1 MRDSVTREVVQEG
14 DFVVTRVARHYSIG
28 QMTADGRTQ
37 FAVEAHN
44 DRDTAI
50 RLAWFLA
57 GTDHRV
63 FLCDRANSGG
73 RDAVHVDRPPIT
85 EAT

>member
-1 MRDSVTREVVQEG
+1 MTAVAMREG

-57 GTDHRV
+57 GSDHRV

-73 RDAVHVDRPPIT
+73 ADAVHIEYPPIAQPT
-85 EAT
+85 